1 MRLTSPVSDFATATR
16 RGDERASEVKGE
28 VIEIAVRSRNA
39 FSSTGSSRN
48 VDKVRGTLGGMRTR
62 HLLITSL
69 VAAPLLLAACS
80 STSSSTAKTTTTLDP
95 DVAQVMAAATKQAVG
110 AGIAPGS
117 FTVKAT
123 VSSAND
129 SWMRFT
135 VAPTDPTSAKFQPY
149 YGYAQQTAH
158 WNVIALGTA
167 QVGCTSPGGGTL
179 GATTTTAAGA
189 APSGTVPTNVLAS
202 FGESCPAG

>member
-1 MRLTSPVSDFATATR
+1 MHPTSPGCGFAITTPRDDEHVGDVISRRCSDAPA
-16 RGDERASEVKGE
+16 KLL
-28 VIEIAVRSRNA
+28 
-39 FSSTGSSRN
+39 SSADDGVAGSG
-48 VDKVRGTLGGMRTR
+48 RGTLGGMRQR
-62 HLLITSL
+62 HILITSL
-69 VAAPLLLAACS
+69 LVAPLLLAACS

-95 DVAQVMAAATKQAVG
+95 DVAQVIAAATTQAVG
-110 AGIAPGS
+110 SGISAGS

-135 VAPTDPTSAKFQPY
+135 VTPKDPTSSAFQPY

-158 WNVIALGTA
+158 WNVIAIGTA
-167 QVGCTSPGGGTL
+167 QVGCAPAGSGTL

-189 APSGTVPTNVLAS
+189 APSGTVPTSVLSS
-202 FGESCPAG
+202 FGETCPVA